1 MFSGK
6 TTELQARLR
15 RHKLAGTGT
24 VVVLKHDIDDRYQV
38 PGEAA
43 VISHDGRT
51 WPAISCASLEDAA
64 PLVESAAVVGIDE
77 AHFFGDLELCEE
89 WASAGKIV
97 IVAGHDATFERTPFM
112 PVVRLICKAE
122 SVTKLTAVC
131 AHCGA
136 DASFSH
142 RTIPTTASASDVSAY
157 VLVGGAEAYESL
169 CRSCHAAATAS
180 LCVPSPYRRSVAEPN
195 ASATE
200 TTVQPAVASPPVVP
214 PMSATKRF
222 TTKRQAL
229 AALSNSMSALDFV
242 SSPMASAGQHVAGAA
257 PSSDIRMIRARV
269 MATGPRTEMGVRLL
283 R

>member
-1 MFSGK
+1 M
-6 TTELQARLR
+6 
-15 RHKLAGTGT
+15 

-180 LCVPSPYRRSVAEPN
+180 LCVPSPYRRSVAEP
-195 ASATE
+195 SAAE
-200 TTVQPAVASPPVVP
+200 TSVQPAVASPPVVP